1 MTDFRGM
8 HFREEDEPA
17 AHRAFVRQLREGC
30 ARITMMQHGQA
41 GYELMHVR
49 LDVAATSLTW
59 SPSASHT
66 SASQAKPASML
77 LETVL
82 SVVPWT
88 HKTPSKRPS
97 KAELVMGNHGVFYGI
112 SVAYNDRDTPSQL
125 MLLCHNETE
134 QHRFVA
140 SLRSLVH
147 TARVGAGLESEAS
160 SPPPQDSK
168 PTRLR
173 PKKPSRT
180 ISAASGLKARRRV
193 GELGHTMSALPGSSY
208 NGIKAKYRT
217 SSK

>member
-17 AHRAFVRQLREGC
+17 AHRAFVRPLR
-30 ARITMMQHGQA
+30 
-41 GYELMHVR
+41 LVHVDGMIR
-49 LDVAATSLTW
+49 TVLSRFDSF
-59 SPSASHT
+59 
-66 SASQAKPASML
+66 AKA
-77 LETVL
+77 TVL